1 MIHSETKLRKK
12 PLKDIGISFQGKN
25 ISKNILSLLIKFPM
39 SKRNEIL
46 IIGNGRSVLE
56 YFFGKQ
62 INTISIVGRIN
73 NFAIRNYSEYIG
85 QRTDIWFNGANQNLK
100 RQKVIPNEVVV
111 FIPPGILR
119 RKKEKIHDRISR
131 RLHINKEK
139 YSLIPLET
147 MENYEILT
155 GVKRP
160 TTGTS
165 CILWAIENF
174 EKVIIHGFDFFIDS
188 KSHYNDNFIT
198 KWLIDWGI
206 NKKGGK
212 HNMMA
217 EKIYIE
223 KLIQD
228 KKVIQLK
235 EYLQS

>member
-1 MIHSETKLRKK
+1 
-12 PLKDIGISFQGKN
+12 
-25 ISKNILSLLIKFPM
+25 M

-46 IIGNGRSVLE
+46 IIGNGRSVLDHS
-56 YFFGKQ
+56 FGEQ
-62 INTISIVGRIN
+62 INKFSIVGRIN
-73 NFAIRNYSEYIG
+73 NYSIDNYAEYVG
-85 QRTDIWFNGANQNLK
+85 GKTDIWFNGANQNLK
-100 RQKVIPNEVVV
+100 RQKVIHNEIVV
-111 FIPPGILR
+111 FIPPEILR
-119 RKKEKIHDRISR
+119 RKKEKVHDQISN
-131 RLHINKEK
+131 RLHIDKK
-139 YSLIPLET
+139 YYSLISLET

-160 TTGTS
+160 MTGTA
-165 CILWAIENF
+165 CILWAVENF

-198 KWLIDWGI
+198 KWLINWGI

-217 EKIYIE
+217 EKIYVE
-223 KLIQD
+223 KLIQN

>member
-1 MIHSETKLRKK
+1 
-12 PLKDIGISFQGKN
+12 
-25 ISKNILSLLIKFPM
+25 M
-39 SKRNEIL
+39 SKRDEIL

-56 YFFGKQ
+56 YSFGKQ

-73 NFAIRNYSEYIG
+73 NFTINNYSEYIG

-100 RQKVIPNEVVV
+100 RQKVTPNEVVV
-111 FIPPGILR
+111 FIPPEILR

-131 RLHINKEK
+131 RLHIDKEK
-139 YSLIPLET
+139 YLLIPLET
-147 MENYEILT
+147 MENYETLT

-165 CILWAIENF
+165 CILWAVENF

-228 KKVIQLK
+228 KKVIQLQ

>member
-1 MIHSETKLRKK
+1 
-12 PLKDIGISFQGKN
+12 
-25 ISKNILSLLIKFPM
+25 M

-56 YFFGKQ
+56 YSFGKQ

-73 NFAIRNYSEYIG
+73 NFSTRNYSEYIG

-111 FIPPGILR
+111 FIPPEILR
-119 RKKEKIHDRISR
+119 RKKEKVHDQISN
-131 RLHINKEK
+131 RLHIDKK
-139 YSLIPLET
+139 YYSLMPLEV
-147 MENYEILT
+147 MENYEKIT

-160 TTGTS
+160 TTGTAS
-165 CILWAIENF
+165 ILWAVENF
-174 EKVIIHGFDFFIDS
+174 EKVLIHGFDFFIDS
-188 KSHYNDNFIT
+188 KSHYNDNFIN
-198 KWLIDWGI
+198 KWLIEKGI

>member
-1 MIHSETKLRKK
+1 M
-12 PLKDIGISFQGKN
+12 P
-25 ISKNILSLLIKFPM
+25 
-39 SKRNEIL
+39 KRNEIL
-46 IIGNGRSVLE
+46 IIGNGRTVLDHS
-56 YFFGKQ
+56 FGEQ
-62 INTISIVGRIN
+62 INAIPIVGRIN
-73 NFAIRNYSEYIG
+73 NFSVENYTEYVG
-85 QRTDIWFNGANQNLK
+85 VKTDIWFNGANQNLK

-111 FIPPGILR
+111 FIPPGLLR

-131 RLHINKEK
+131 RLHIDKEK

-160 TTGTS
+160 MTGTA
-165 CILWAIENF
+165 CILWAVENF

>member
-1 MIHSETKLRKK
+1 
-12 PLKDIGISFQGKN
+12 
-25 ISKNILSLLIKFPM
+25 M
-39 SKRNEIL
+39 SKRKEIL
-46 IIGNGRSVLE
+46 IIGNGRSVLDHS
-56 YFFGKQ
+56 FGEQ
-62 INTISIVGRIN
+62 INAIPIVGRIN
-73 NFAIRNYSEYIG
+73 NFSIRNYSEYIG

-131 RLHINKEK
+131 RLHIDKEK

-147 MENYEILT
+147 MENYEIFT

-165 CILWAIENF
+165 CILWAVENF

-198 KWLIDWGI
+198 KWLINWGI

>member
-1 MIHSETKLRKK
+1 
-12 PLKDIGISFQGKN
+12 
-25 ISKNILSLLIKFPM
+25 M
-39 SKRNEIL
+39 SKRKEIL
-46 IIGNGRSVLE
+46 IIGNGRSVLDHS
-56 YFFGKQ
+56 FGKQ
-62 INTISIVGRIN
+62 INKFSIVGRIN
-73 NFAIRNYSEYIG
+73 NYSIDNYAEHVG
-85 QRTDIWFNGANQNLK
+85 GKTDIWFNGANQNLK

-111 FIPPGILR
+111 FIPPEILR
-119 RKKEKIHDRISR
+119 RKKEKIHDRISK
-131 RLHINKEK
+131 RLYIDKEK

-165 CILWAIENF
+165 CIIWAVENF

>member
-1 MIHSETKLRKK
+1 
-12 PLKDIGISFQGKN
+12 
-25 ISKNILSLLIKFPM
+25 M
-39 SKRNEIL
+39 SKRKEIL
-46 IIGNGRSVLE
+46 IIGNGRSVLDHL
-56 YFFGKQ
+56 FGKQ
-62 INTISIVGRIN
+62 INKFSIVGRIN
-73 NFAIRNYSEYIG
+73 NYSIDNYAEYVG
-85 QRTDIWFNGANQNLK
+85 GKTDIWFNGANQNLK
-100 RQKVIPNEVVV
+100 RQKVIPDEVVV
-111 FIPPGILR
+111 FIPPEILR

-131 RLHINKEK
+131 RLHIDKEK
-139 YSLIPLET
+139 YFLIPLET

-165 CILWAIENF
+165 CILWAVENF

-217 EKIYIE
+217 EKIYVE
-223 KLIQD
+223 KLIQN

>member
-1 MIHSETKLRKK
+1 
-12 PLKDIGISFQGKN
+12 
-25 ISKNILSLLIKFPM
+25 M
-39 SKRNEIL
+39 SKRKEIL
-46 IIGNGRSVLE
+46 IIGNGRSVLDHS
-56 YFFGKQ
+56 FGKQ
-62 INTISIVGRIN
+62 INKFSIVGRIN
-73 NFAIRNYSEYIG
+73 NYSIDNYAEYVG
-85 QRTDIWFNGANQNLK
+85 GKTDIWFNGANQNLN
-100 RQKVIPNEVVV
+100 RQKVIPIEVVV
-111 FIPPGILR
+111 FIPPEILC
-119 RKKEKIHDRISR
+119 RKKEKIYDRISR
-131 RLHINKEK
+131 RLHIDKEK

-147 MENYEILT
+147 IENYEILT

-165 CILWAIENF
+165 CILWAVENF

>member
-1 MIHSETKLRKK
+1 
-12 PLKDIGISFQGKN
+12 
-25 ISKNILSLLIKFPM
+25 M
-39 SKRNEIL
+39 SKRKEIL

-56 YFFGKQ
+56 YSFGKQ

-73 NFAIRNYSEYIG
+73 NFTIRNYSEYIG

-111 FIPPGILR
+111 FIPPEILR

-131 RLHINKEK
+131 RLHIDKEK

-147 MENYEILT
+147 MENYEKIT

-160 TTGTS
+160 TTGTAS
-165 CILWAIENF
+165 ILWAVENF
-174 EKVIIHGFDFFIDS
+174 EKVLIHGFDFFIDS

-235 EYLQS
+235 KYL

>member
-1 MIHSETKLRKK
+1 
-12 PLKDIGISFQGKN
+12 
-25 ISKNILSLLIKFPM
+25 M
-39 SKRNEIL
+39 SKRKEIL

-56 YFFGKQ
+56 YSFGKQ

-73 NFAIRNYSEYIG
+73 NFSTRNYSEYIG

-100 RQKVIPNEVVV
+100 KQKIIPNEVVV
-111 FIPPGILR
+111 FIPPKILR

-131 RLHINKEK
+131 RLHIDKEK
-139 YSLIPLET
+139 YLLIPLET
-147 MENYEILT
+147 MENYETLT

-165 CILWAIENF
+165 CILWAVENF

-206 NKKGGK
+206 NKKARK

-223 KLIQD
+223 KLIKD
-228 KKVIQLK
+228 KKIIQLK
-235 EYLQS
+235 KYLQS

>member
-1 MIHSETKLRKK
+1 
-12 PLKDIGISFQGKN
+12 
-25 ISKNILSLLIKFPM
+25 M
-39 SKRNEIL
+39 SKRKEIL

-56 YFFGKQ
+56 YSFGKQ

-73 NFAIRNYSEYIG
+73 NFAIKNYSEYIG

-100 RQKVIPNEVVV
+100 RQKVIPDEVVV
-111 FIPPGILR
+111 FIPPEILR
-119 RKKEKIHDRISR
+119 RKKEKVHDQISN
-131 RLHINKEK
+131 RLHIDKK
-139 YSLIPLET
+139 YYSLMPLEV
-147 MENYEILT
+147 MENYEKIT

-160 TTGTS
+160 TTGTAS
-165 CILWAIENF
+165 ILWAVENF
-174 EKVIIHGFDFFIDS
+174 EKVLIHGFDFFIDS
-188 KSHYNDNFIT
+188 KSHYNDNFIN
-198 KWLIDWGI
+198 KWLIEKGI